1 MQHSEIGTQKDLVLY
16 RINAAK
22 EDLQSAKIL
31 RDANSFKGANNR
43 AYYAMV
49 WKRIAAGSFRS
60 RRQCNMKIQKCN
72 IDKRN
77 KIEVVN
83 SETAR
88 GEAWGTS
95 RAGIRI

>member
-22 EDLQSAKIL
+22 EDLQSAKIF

-49 WKRIAAGSFRS
+49 W
-60 RRQCNMKIQKCN
+60 
-72 IDKRN
+72 
-77 KIEVVN
+77 
-83 SETAR
+83 
-88 GEAWGTS
+88 
-95 RAGIRI
+95 